1 MATDT
6 PKEANTYPLLPLRGL
21 LVFPSM
27 VLHFDVGRE
36 KSIRALER
44 AVVANNLIVL
54 SSQEDGQV
62 DDPSVDDLYEVGTL
76 AKVKQ
81 MIKLPNSTIRV
92 LVEGVARVRIVE
104 YTRIEDWFEV
114 EVDMPEQPVSDHND
128 PHVQA
133 LIRSVLQ
140 QFEQYSKLSKKVD
153 QETYASVVD
162 IDNPDRFADA
172 VAAHLPLKVREKQD
186 LLEEF
191 EVVPRLERLLQ
202 ILSDEREILELERN
216 IHQRVRKQM
225 ERTQKEYYLREQMK
239 AIQRELGEREGRSG
253 EVEELR
259 EEMAGKPL
267 PESVRERLERELER
281 LERIPQASAEG
292 TVART
297 YIEWLLALPWL
308 EQAKTRLDL
317 RRAERILNDEH
328 YGLEK
333 VKERILEFLAVQKLA
348 NRVTGPIICL
358 AGPPGVGKTSLA
370 RSIATSLG
378 RPFVRA
384 SLGGVRD
391 EAEIRGHRRTYI
403 GALPGRVLQGLKTAG
418 VRNPVFL
425 LDEIDKMASDFR
437 GDPGSALLEV
447 LDPEQNATFSDHYIE
462 IPFDLSNVLFITTA
476 NNIYEIPA
484 PLRDR
489 MEVIQLSGYTELE
502 KLNIAKRHLLPRQK
516 EKHALKRDQLK
527 IPDSVILELIRYY
540 TREAGVRQLERLLAS
555 VCRKVARKIATDE
568 QTKMNITAA
577 LLKEFLGPHIFHFG
591 EIDLVDEAGVV
602 NGLAWT
608 EAGGDLLNVEVS
620 AVPGNGKMVITGQL
634 GEVMKESAQTA
645 LSYVRS
651 RVHDLGIPPD
661 FYERVD
667 LHVHV
672 PEGAIPKD
680 GPSAGITMATA
691 IASALTGRKVRHDV
705 AMTGEITL
713 RGRVLA
719 IGGLREKAM
728 AAHRANIRMLIHPEA
743 NVKDLRDIPDVVKED
758 IEFRAVKHMDDVLEL
773 ALVDG
778 PPFGVNETLF
788 ASPDMPGL
796 LHDSSY
802 QGGGAHQ

>member
-81 MIKLPNSTIRV
+81 MMKLPNSTIRV